1 MRFYPGVKR
10 RCSLI
15 SLSMGSEDVEVPT
28 TETVAT
34 ATDPL
39 LDELKAVHQDVIA
52 CRDILTI
59 LLAAFVVYAVIRL
72 SLGWWMHGR

>member
-1 MRFYPGVKR
+1 MRFYPGVKL

-15 SLSMGSEDVEVPT
+15 SLSMGSEDVEVST
-28 TETVAT
+28 TETV

-52 CRDILTI
+52 CRDVLTI

>member
-1 MRFYPGVKR
+1 M
-10 RCSLI
+10 
-15 SLSMGSEDVEVPT
+15 
-28 TETVAT
+28 TETVAET
-34 ATDPL
+34 VADPL

-52 CRDILTI
+52 CRDVLTI